1 MKKYEVTSTYEVWHR
16 VEVEADSLE
25 EALAIG
31 EIATMQKGQSEEVG
45 GEWQDSF
52 TAEEMGAE

>member
-1 MKKYEVTSTYEVWHR
+1 MKKYAVTSTYEVWHR

-31 EIATMQKGQSEEVG
+31 EIATMHKGQSEELG

-52 TAEEMGAE
+52 TAEELDAD